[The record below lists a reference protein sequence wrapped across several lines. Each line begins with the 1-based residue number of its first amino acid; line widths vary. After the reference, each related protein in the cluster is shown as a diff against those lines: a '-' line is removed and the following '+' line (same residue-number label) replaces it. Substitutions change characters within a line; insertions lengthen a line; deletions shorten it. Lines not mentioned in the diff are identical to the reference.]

1 MIVQEQLGKPQQLTG
16 APLLQ
21 SSSNLSVLGNHF
33 AQAPTVRGEA
43 NAMMVE
49 AYRKLVG
56 TAQPAFKLALV
67 KYRHFTSEDKE
78 QRIAASLAAV
88 NAAQPTELTPAQW
101 KEILEEI
108 EEED

>member
-21 SSSNLSVLGNHF
+21 SSSSLSVLGNQF

-43 NAMMVE
+43 NAMVE
-49 AYRKLVG
+49 AYRKLVS
-56 TAQPAFKLALV
+56 TAQPAFRLALV
-67 KYRHFTSEDKE
+67 KQRKFTSEGRVE
-78 QRIAASLAAV
+78 RIAASLAAV

-101 KEILEEI
+101 KEIVEEI
-108 EEED
+108 DEED